1 MLRRPLYAP
10 TLVDALPKVEAQQL
24 RPGDLLMH
32 RGRPGFNEGAAR
44 PVVRVVP
51 VEDEPGWVLI
61 VQASALFPG
70 SETRVKARAGQG
82 EALAPPY
89 WPHGEDRVITREDIR
104 AASEHV
110 GSRAIQR

>member
-10 TLVDALPKVEAQQL
+10 TLIDALPKVEAQQL
-24 RPGDLLMH
+24 RPGDLLIH

-44 PVVRVVP
+44 PVVRVEP
-51 VEDEPGWVLI
+51 VQDEPEWVLI
-61 VQASALFPG
+61 VQQSVRFPG
-70 SETRVKARAGQG
+70 TETRVRARAGDG
-82 EALAPPY
+82 VALAPPY
-89 WPHGEDRVITREDIR
+89 WPHGEDRVITHEDVR